1 MVWVSSAW
9 LHLSFPPFP
18 ACILQSKAVVA
29 LRQSNK
35 FFTSQLLEERKL
47 RVRVSFLPDTDHFNL
62 TERLADKDYE
72 ITREIVE
79 VAKGK
84 A

>member
-1 MVWVSSAW
+1 MSWA
-9 LHLSFPPFP
+9 
-18 ACILQSKAVVA
+18 ARAKRE
-29 LRQSNK
+29 LRQGEFINNWYSSCCETK
-35 FFTSQLLEERKL
+35 FHKFLTSQLLEERKL
-47 RVRVSFLPDTDHFNL
+47 RVLVSFLPDTDHFNL

>member
-1 MVWVSSAW
+1 MS
-9 LHLSFPPFP
+9 LSTVGTLV
-18 ACILQSKAVVA
+18 AVQQSFMK
-29 LRQSNK
+29 L
-35 FFTSQLLEERKL
+35 FTSQLLEERKL
-47 RVRVSFLPDTDHFNL
+47 RVRLSFLPDTDHFNL